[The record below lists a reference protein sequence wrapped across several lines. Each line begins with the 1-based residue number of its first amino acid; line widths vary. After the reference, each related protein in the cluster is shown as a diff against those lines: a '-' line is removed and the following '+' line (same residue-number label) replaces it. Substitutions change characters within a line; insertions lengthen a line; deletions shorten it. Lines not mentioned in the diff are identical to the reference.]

1 MTVIFADVDVYFW
14 HACFIREVL
23 IKQIYLHFYD
33 SILLRDPT
41 QSIKLCITVQHLE
54 K

>member
-23 IKQIYLHFYD
+23 IIQIYLHFYD
-33 SILLRDPT
+33 FILLWDLT

-54 K
+54 E